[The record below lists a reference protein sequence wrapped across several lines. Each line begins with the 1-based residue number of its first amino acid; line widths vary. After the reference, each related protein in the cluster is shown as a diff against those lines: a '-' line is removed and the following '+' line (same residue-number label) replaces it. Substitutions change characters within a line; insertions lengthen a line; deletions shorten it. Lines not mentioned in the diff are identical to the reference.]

1 MSYGESKIGTPWRGY
16 YITAYGI
23 AVKHGFKGTEEE
35 WLESL
40 VGKAVEIR
48 YNDVTNVLEWS
59 YVGEDAWT
67 ELLSLEDLQ
76 TEVVAQTLAQ
86 AEAAKQEAQDA
97 QAAAEAAQSAAEAA
111 QQEAEQNAGI
121 TQADASI
128 TQTNV
133 QLTQEAKTAAEAA
146 QQAAQ
151 NAQQAAEAAGTD
163 AEESATLSK
172 SWAVGGTG
180 TRPGED
186 TNNAEYWAKQAAIAA
201 GGGVLT
207 FNGRTGNVAPEQ
219 GDYTPDQV
227 GAADKT
233 LSNLTDYQKALFN
246 IGGRPNRNLIINH
259 KMIGT
264 GDPGD
269 YPINQREKKLYT
281 PDWLQYSIDMWKVEA
296 NQEIKVE
303 IKDGFVTVTNTSSDR
318 SLQFE
323 QWIPEREIEA
333 GKTYTL
339 STYVRSVS
347 GDILFELGMTESPY
361 QSPCIVSPKAD
372 DIVYATVESLP
383 QVSSGGWKCFYLLPP
398 GATIT
403 LADQK
408 LESGPVQTLGW
419 KDESGKVHLFDDA
432 NYSEDL
438 VMCQGYLVAETA
450 ENEKP
455 GTVYSNTSGVF
466 TIPIS
471 VQMRTTPVLE
481 ELKGYEPKIAL
492 SDGSTV
498 LITKEE
504 ITVLGV
510 DVSGVRIRV
519 DVTGGKT
526 LKNGP
531 ASIRDCNMVLS
542 AEL

>member
-48 YNDVTNVLEWS
+48 YNDVTNVLEWKYDGS
-59 YVGEDAWT
+59 DVWT

-86 AEAAKQEAQDA
+86 AEAAKQAAQNA
-97 QAAAEAAQSAAEAA
+97 QTAAEAAQSAAEAS

-186 TNNAEYWAKQAAIAA
+186 TNNAEYWATQAAIAA

-207 FNGRTGNVAPEQ
+207 FNGRTGNVTSEQ

-233 LSNLTDYQKALFN
+233 LSNLTNYQRALHN
-246 IGGRPNRNLIINH
+246 IGGRPNDNILINNIFVGG
-259 KMIGT
+259 GT
-264 GDPGD
+264 QSG
-269 YPINQREKKLYT
+269 YRKFPINVR
-281 PDWLQYSIDMWKVEA
+281 
-296 NQEIKVE
+296 
-303 IKDGFVTVTNTSSDR
+303 
-318 SLQFE
+318 
-323 QWIPEREIEA
+323 
-333 GKTYTL
+333 GKTVYQGKGHHIVNWFEEFDGDSLLEIHESGIIFKTKKEFSNFAQNLDLSAYEGKKMTL
-339 STYVRSVS
+339 SFWLSEVS
-347 GDILFELGMTESPY
+347 EGMYLQAY
-361 QSPCIVSPKAD
+361 QSGNPQAAVIVPANNGISMLTFDVIPNSGITTVQVQYRNPDTEEYNSAK
-372 DIVYATVESLP
+372 IYA
-383 QVSSGGWKCFYLLPP
+383 
-398 GATIT
+398 A
-403 LADQK
+403 K
-408 LESGPVQTLGW
+408 LEEGDKQTLGW
-419 KDESGKVHLFDDA
+419 EDNSGNVHLFEISNFGEMLEKSQRYLLKLGA
-432 NYSEDL
+432 NSGWGFSDNINRA
-438 VMCQGYLVAETA
+438 YL
-450 ENEKP
+450 
-455 GTVYSNTSGVF
+455 F
-466 TIPIS
+466 IPLPTT
-471 VQMRTTPVLE
+471 MRTTPVWNGTLTR
-481 ELKGYEPKIAL
+481 LYPF
-492 SDGSTV
+492 DGNAVTEVRVGNVTTNMAV
-498 LITKEE
+498 LTITGTGFTNGKVYSANE
-504 ITVLGV
+504 IDGF
-510 DVSGVRIRV
+510 
-519 DVTGGKT
+519 
-526 LKNGP
+526 
-531 ASIRDCNMVLS
+531 LS
-542 AEL
+542 AEM

>member
-59 YVGEDAWT
+59 YAGEDVWT

-76 TEVVAQTLAQ
+76 TEIVAQTLAQ
-86 AEAAKQEAQDA
+86 AEAAKQAAQNA
-97 QAAAEAAQSAAEAA
+97 QTAAEAAQSAAEAA

-186 TNNAEYWAKQAAIAA
+186 TNNAEYWARQAAIAA

-207 FNGRTGNVAPEQ
+207 FNGRTGNVTPEQ

-227 GAADKT
+227 GAADQT

-246 IGGRPNRNLIINH
+246 IGGRPNKNLFYNAH
-259 KMIGT
+259 FLGGGSQKGYGT
-264 GDPGD
+264 F
-269 YPINQREKKLYT
+269 PINQSGSETYTQEGQGIDGWKLANAHT
-281 PDWLQYSIDMWKVEA
+281 MTVKENGVELSPGGRANAIVQQKGLPAAEFAGKV
-296 NQEIKVE
+296 
-303 IKDGFVTVTNTSSDR
+303 VTVSVLVTENTTQYGYTFVVDTSTSAPTNKYAIIPAGETGLFSATFEAPQADTIIGFLRSS
-318 SLQFE
+318 FGN
-323 QWIPEREIEA
+323 A
-333 GKTYTL
+333 
-339 STYVRSVS
+339 
-347 GDILFELGMTESPY
+347 
-361 QSPCIVSPKAD
+361 
-372 DIVYATVESLP
+372 
-383 QVSSGGWKCFYLLPP
+383 
-398 GATIT
+398 
-403 LADQK
+403 
-408 LESGPVQTLGW
+408 
-419 KDESGKVHLFDDA
+419 ESGKITIQDVKLELGNKQTLAYKDSNGNWTPFEFPEFGKELA
-432 NYSEDL
+432 RCQQYQL
-438 VMCQGYLVAETA
+438 VLDNLARYRAISIDT
-450 ENEKP
+450 N
-455 GTVYSNTSGVF
+455 TVDF
-466 TIPIS
+466 FIPTP
-471 VQMRTTPVLE
+471 VTMRAKPVLE
-481 ELKGYEPKIAL
+481 SFSA
-492 SDGSTV
+492 TV
-498 LITKEE
+498 FPVDSSSGVSGFSFAVIDKSSNGIYVRATKEGHGLTDARIN
-504 ITVLGV
+504 ITAGAIL
-510 DVSGVRIRV
+510 
-519 DVTGGKT
+519 
-526 LKNGP
+526 N
-531 ASIRDCNMVLS
+531 AS
-542 AEL
+542 A

>member
-59 YVGEDAWT
+59 YAGEDVWT

-86 AEAAKQEAQDA
+86 AEAAKQAAQNA
-97 QAAAEAAQSAAEAA
+97 QTAAEAAQSAAEAA

-133 QLTQEAKTAAEAA
+133 QLTKEAKDMTEAA

-151 NAQQAAEAAGTD
+151 NAQQAAEAAQAAAETAETG

-186 TNNAEYWAKQAAIAA
+186 TNNAEYWARQAAIAA

-207 FNGRTGNVAPEQ
+207 FNGRTGNVTSEQ

-233 LSNLTDYQKALFN
+233 LSNLTNYQRALHNLSAMPGKNFADNSRFAKEFIVNQMGESSYTGNFN
-246 IGGRPNRNLIINH
+246 
-259 KMIGT
+259 
-264 GDPGD
+264 D
-269 YPINQREKKLYT
+269 
-281 PDWLQYSIDMWKVEA
+281 
-296 NQEIKVE
+296 
-303 IKDGFVTVTNTSSDR
+303 
-318 SLQFE
+318 
-323 QWIPEREIEA
+323 
-333 GKTYTL
+333 
-339 STYVRSVS
+339 
-347 GDILFELGMTESPY
+347 
-361 QSPCIVSPKAD
+361 PCIDRWRVWGSVTLED
-372 DIVYATVESLP
+372 DGIVVQSDEGVEEFFCQNIP
-383 QVSSGGWKCFYLLPP
+383 DEYLSYLR
-398 GATIT
+398 GKQIT
-403 LADQK
+403 M
-408 LESGPVQTLGW
+408 SV
-419 KDESGKVHLFDDA
+419 
-432 NYSEDL
+432 
-438 VMCQGYLVAETA
+438 
-450 ENEKP
+450 
-455 GTVYSNTSGVF
+455 VY
-466 TIPIS
+466 
-471 VQMRTTPVLE
+471 QE
-481 ELKGYEPKIAL
+481 
-492 SDGSTV
+492 
-498 LITKEE
+498 
-504 ITVLGV
+504 
-510 DVSGVRIRV
+510 SGVRKISSVTFVVAKEGDIDSPEV
-519 DVTGGKT
+519 DINGIYFDLYKTSSTPTARYRFFNIAGGSAQIKLEAIEAVPGNHQTIVYTDDNGDLQFISPGNYVEELTKCQRYLLTGVFIIGV
-526 LKNGP
+526 P
-531 ASIRDCNMVLS
+531 VMVLS
-542 AEL
+542 GGVGFFVPTPQTMRAKPVVIGSPKVYKFTDIDTPDKEVAISGFETYFANNGVYIYAAGNFDTANLYRIYFQENDGLSAAL

>member
-59 YVGEDAWT
+59 YAGEDVWT

-86 AEAAKQEAQDA
+86 AEAAKQAAQNA
-97 QAAAEAAQSAAEAA
+97 QTAAEAAQSAAEAA

-133 QLTQEAKTAAEAA
+133 QLTQEAKAAAEAA

-186 TNNAEYWAKQAAIAA
+186 TNNAEYWAGQAAIAA

-207 FNGRTGNVAPEQ
+207 FNGRTGNVTTEQ

-233 LSNLTDYQKALFN
+233 LSNLTDYQKAIYN
-246 IGGRPNRNLIINH
+246 IGAMPLNNLVDNGYFVGG
-259 KMIGT
+259 GT
-264 GDPGD
+264 GYGVFPVCQKGG
-269 YPINQREKKLYT
+269 K
-281 PDWLQYSIDMWKVEA
+281 PDRWAIS
-296 NQEIKVE
+296 
-303 IKDGFVTVTNTSSDR
+303 
-318 SLQFE
+318 
-323 QWIPEREIEA
+323 
-333 GKTYTL
+333 
-339 STYVRSVS
+339 
-347 GDILFELGMTESPY
+347 
-361 QSPCIVSPKAD
+361 
-372 DIVYATVESLP
+372 
-383 QVSSGGWKCFYLLPP
+383 
-398 GATIT
+398 
-403 LADQK
+403 
-408 LESGPVQTLGW
+408 
-419 KDESGKVHLFDDA
+419 A
-432 NYSEDL
+432 NYS
-438 VMCQGYLVAETA
+438 GYTLDQSGIILTRNQSGGSINAIQKKGASISVGDTVTIAIVTA
-450 ENEKP
+450 EYGLQYATKTVTAAMQYLSADGVSSENGYVAFGVIDGEPTFYWGIGSGTKTGTVCTITAVGLFFGKSQGLAYKNISGEPVLYPPRPYGDVLFDCQAYYENSWFP
-455 GTVYSNTSGVF
+455 GTISSGNQIIGGAFDVKTADVRIEF
-466 TIPIS
+466 KVPKIS
-471 VQMRTTPVLE
+471 VPVINTYGAGGSE
-481 ELKGYEPKIAL
+481 NPRVYAGSGYIDIPSLANVNRGGINAA
-492 SDGSTV
+492 V
-498 LITKEE
+498 LRAS
-504 ITVLGV
+504 VFSSNVFSV
-510 DVSGVRIRV
+510 DSSVQFHFHWEAI
-519 DVTGGKT
+519 
-526 LKNGP
+526 
-531 ASIRDCNMVLS
+531 C
-542 AEL
+542 E

>member
-1 MSYGESKIGTPWRGY
+1 MSYGESKIGTLWRGY

-23 AVKHGFKGTEEE
+23 AVKHGFKGTDEE

-59 YVGEDAWT
+59 YAGEDVWT

-76 TEVVAQTLAQ
+76 TEIVAQTLAQ
-86 AEAAKQEAQDA
+86 AEAAKQAAQNA
-97 QAAAEAAQSAAEAA
+97 QTAAEAAQSAAEAA

-151 NAQQAAEAAGTD
+151 NAQQAAEAAGTN

-207 FNGRTGNVAPEQ
+207 FNGRTGNVTPEQ

-246 IGGRPNRNLIINH
+246 IGGRPGKNLVKNWFFA
-259 KMIGT
+259 G
-264 GDPGD
+264 GGSQLGFDCF
-269 YPINQREKKLYT
+269 PINQRGKTEYVQDFGNAYGPDNWVLEGGSSIALKSTHMEFQTTNNAITQPETKEFLDKLVGKQVTVSCLTLENELASATGVVNDFSQATGIQAVFSGGSVAFTVFPNVAIQVARWDGSGNIVACKVEEGPIQTLAYKDSNGIWQLFETQDYGEELARCQKNLLRVSINSAWGYAESAERAYLFISLPVTMRATPVWKGTLPKLYPNDGNEVTSASVLSKSDNTIVMIIDGTGFT
-281 PDWLQYSIDMWKVEA
+281 P
-296 NQEIKVE
+296 
-303 IKDGFVTVTNTSSDR
+303 
-318 SLQFE
+318 
-323 QWIPEREIEA
+323 
-333 GKTYTL
+333 GKTY
-339 STYVRSVS
+339 S
-347 GDILFELGMTESPY
+347 
-361 QSPCIVSPKAD
+361 
-372 DIVYATVESLP
+372 
-383 QVSSGGWKCFYLLPP
+383 
-398 GATIT
+398 
-403 LADQK
+403 
-408 LESGPVQTLGW
+408 
-419 KDESGKVHLFDDA
+419 A
-432 NYSEDL
+432 N
-438 VMCQGYLVAETA
+438 
-450 ENEKP
+450 
-455 GTVYSNTSGVF
+455 
-466 TIPIS
+466 
-471 VQMRTTPVLE
+471 
-481 ELKGYEPKIAL
+481 
-492 SDGSTV
+492 
-498 LITKEE
+498 E
-504 ITVLGV
+504 IEGF
-510 DVSGVRIRV
+510 
-519 DVTGGKT
+519 
-526 LKNGP
+526 
-531 ASIRDCNMVLS
+531 LS
-542 AEL
+542 AEP

>member
-59 YVGEDAWT
+59 YAGEDVWT

-86 AEAAKQEAQDA
+86 AEAAKQAAQNA
-97 QAAAEAAQSAAEAA
+97 QTAAEAAQSAAEAA

-186 TNNAEYWAKQAAIAA
+186 TNNAEYWARQAAIAA

-207 FNGRTGNVAPEQ
+207 FNGRTGNVTPEQ

-227 GAADKT
+227 GAADQT
-233 LSNLTDYQKALFN
+233 LSNLTDYQRALHN
-246 IGGRPNRNLIINH
+246 IGGRPNRNLLINGVA
-259 KMIGT
+259 IG
-264 GDPGD
+264 GGGNGHLPV
-269 YPINQREKKLYT
+269 NQRGQTTYLNGPAIEGWKISGNGAQKADLQADGILLTSTAQYGAYWIQNID
-281 PDWLQYSIDMWKVEA
+281 PADIPWLI
-296 NQEIKVE
+296 
-303 IKDGFVTVTNTSSDR
+303 
-318 SLQFE
+318 
-323 QWIPEREIEA
+323 
-333 GKTYTL
+333 GKTFTASCYIGANTGYNPAVAIYRNGEFWQYMSL
-339 STYVRSVS
+339 TVN
-347 GDILFELGMTESPY
+347 DISHITFAVPEGTTSLWYQLGSDGAGTVLF
-361 QSPCIVSPKAD
+361 KA
-372 DIVYATVESLP
+372 A
-383 QVSSGGWKCFYLLPP
+383 
-398 GATIT
+398 
-403 LADQK
+403 K
-408 LESGPVQTLGW
+408 LEEGPVQTLGY
-419 KDESGKVHLFDDA
+419 KDSAGKVHLLETPDYGA
-432 NYSEDL
+432 EL
-438 VMCQGYLVAETA
+438 ARCQQYQLALSQYFISPAVHCSTD
-450 ENEKP
+450 
-455 GTVYSNTSGVF
+455 YIDFS
-466 TIPIS
+466 IPTP
-471 VQMRTTPVLE
+471 VEMRTAPTIDADGISIISDG
-481 ELKGYEPKIAL
+481 KGSQTGFAL
-492 SDGSTV
+492 SVVAKS
-498 LITKEE
+498 
-504 ITVLGV
+504 
-510 DVSGVRIRV
+510 SNAIRV
-519 DVTGGKT
+519 RATKAAHGLSYSDGVLLEVTGGIAM
-526 LKNGP
+526 LN
-531 ASIRDCNMVLS
+531 ANL
-542 AEL
+542 

>member
-48 YNDVTNVLEWS
+48 YNDVTNVLEWKYDGS
-59 YVGEDAWT
+59 DVWT

-86 AEAAKQEAQDA
+86 AEAAKQAAQNA
-97 QAAAEAAQSAAEAA
+97 QTAAEAAQSAAEAS

-186 TNNAEYWAKQAAIAA
+186 TNNAEYWATQAAIAA

-207 FNGRTGNVAPEQ
+207 FNGRTGNVTSEQ

-233 LSNLTDYQKALFN
+233 LSNLTDYQRALRN

-259 KMIGT
+259 RMIGT
-264 GDPGD
+264 GNPGSF
-269 YPINQREKKLYT
+269 PVNQK
-281 PDWLQYSIDMWKVEA
+281 
-296 NQEIKVE
+296 EIGRAHV
-303 IKDGFVTVTNTSSDR
+303 
-318 SLQFE
+318 
-323 QWIPEREIEA
+323 
-333 GKTYTL
+333 
-339 STYVRSVS
+339 
-347 GDILFELGMTESPY
+347 
-361 QSPCIVSPKAD
+361 
-372 DIVYATVESLP
+372 
-383 QVSSGGWKCFYLLPP
+383 
-398 GATIT
+398 
-403 LADQK
+403 
-408 LESGPVQTLGW
+408 
-419 KDESGKVHLFDDA
+419 
-432 NYSEDL
+432 
-438 VMCQGYLVAETA
+438 
-450 ENEKP
+450 
-455 GTVYSNTSGVF
+455 
-466 TIPIS
+466 
-471 VQMRTTPVLE
+471 
-481 ELKGYEPKIAL
+481 
-492 SDGSTV
+492 
-498 LITKEE
+498 
-504 ITVLGV
+504 
-510 DVSGVRIRV
+510 
-519 DVTGGKT
+519 
-526 LKNGP
+526 
-531 ASIRDCNMVLS
+531 
-542 AEL
+542 

>member
-59 YVGEDAWT
+59 YAGEDVWT

-76 TEVVAQTLAQ
+76 TEIVAQTLAQ
-86 AEAAKQEAQDA
+86 AEAAKQAAQNA
-97 QAAAEAAQSAAEAA
+97 QTAAEAAQSAAEAA

-151 NAQQAAEAAGTD
+151 NAQQAAEAAGTNS
-163 AEESATLSK
+163 EESATLSK

-207 FNGRTGNVAPEQ
+207 FNGRTGNVTPEQ

-233 LSNLTDYQKALFN
+233 LSNLTNYQNALRN
-246 IGGRPNRNLIINH
+246 IGGRPNKNIAKNERF
-259 KMIGT
+259 K
-264 GDPGD
+264 
-269 YPINQREKKLYT
+269 INQRNFSSDNWTSGYG
-281 PDWLQYSIDMWKVEA
+281 PDGWISIGDGHLEYSGGAVKTANQYLLQYFEPGEIDA
-296 NQEIKVE
+296 GIYTISAFCTGEISG
-303 IKDGFVTVTNTSSDR
+303 DFGFYG
-318 SLQFE
+318 
-323 QWIPEREIEA
+323 
-333 GKTYTL
+333 GKTVQYNSSNYENGL
-339 STYVRSVS
+339 AS
-347 GDILFELGMTESPY
+347 
-361 QSPCIVSPKAD
+361 
-372 DIVYATVESLP
+372 ATVEITP
-383 QVSSGGWKCFYLLPP
+383 EMVDPIKNGYLYILCQNN
-398 GATIT
+398 GTISRVKVEKSQNQT
-403 LADQK
+403 LAYKKADGNWEPIDSEEYEKELAGCQRQLLDITPNITYNDSFVGECGK
-408 LESGPVQTLGW
+408 DFASFCIPTPVTMRAVPVFIGDPSKIQISASNGAFPSTTEVRVVSYGENFVNIRCIVTEGDLDAGMTCNLRV
-419 KDESGKVHLFDDA
+419 KDENAKL
-432 NYSEDL
+432 L
-438 VMCQGYLVAETA
+438 
-450 ENEKP
+450 
-455 GTVYSNTSGVF
+455 
-466 TIPIS
+466 
-471 VQMRTTPVLE
+471 
-481 ELKGYEPKIAL
+481 
-492 SDGSTV
+492 
-498 LITKEE
+498 
-504 ITVLGV
+504 
-510 DVSGVRIRV
+510 
-519 DVTGGKT
+519 
-526 LKNGP
+526 
-531 ASIRDCNMVLS
+531 LS

>member
-59 YVGEDAWT
+59 YAGEDVWT

-86 AEAAKQEAQDA
+86 AEAAKQAAQNA
-97 QAAAEAAQSAAEAA
+97 QAAAEAAQSAAESA

-133 QLTQEAKTAAEAA
+133 QLTKEAKAAAEAA

-151 NAQQAAEAAGTD
+151 NAQQAAEAAQAAAETAETG

-186 TNNAEYWAKQAAIAA
+186 TNNAEYWARQAAIAA

-207 FNGRTGNVAPEQ
+207 FNGRTGNVTPEQ

-233 LSNLTDYQKALFN
+233 LSNLTDYQRALHN
-246 IGGRPNRNLIINH
+246 IGGRPNQNFFINSFFVGGGSQLGN
-259 KMIGT
+259 GT
-264 GDPGD
+264 F
-269 YPINQREKKLYT
+269 PINQQEKNSYT
-281 PDWLQYSIDMWKVEA
+281 GNNSIDRWIINNATLTIKQDGVE
-296 NQEIKVE
+296 VF
-303 IKDGFVTVTNTSSDR
+303 GSDIYGNFTQYLENFR
-318 SLQFE
+318 YF
-323 QWIPEREIEA
+323 A
-333 GKTYTL
+333 GKTVTL
-339 STYVRSVS
+339 SALITGGTGIGNEAYL
-347 GDILFELGMTESPY
+347 DILDGITEHTFKIDETGIISVTATLTDNITKLQAGVVTSSLSGKTLNVAAMKIELGN
-361 QSPCIVSPKAD
+361 K
-372 DIVYATVESLP
+372 
-383 QVSSGGWKCFYLLPP
+383 
-398 GATIT
+398 
-403 LADQK
+403 
-408 LESGPVQTLGW
+408 QTLGYKDDSGTW
-419 KDESGKVHLFDDA
+419 KLFETPDYGEELAKCQRYGLFSGEGMLESVPMT
-432 NYSEDL
+432 
-438 VMCQGYLVAETA
+438 VGYAMM
-450 ENEKP
+450 P
-455 GTVYSNTSGVF
+455 
-466 TIPIS
+466 
-471 VQMRTTPVLE
+471 TPVMLRAKPVIVGNVVVYDINNNQPIPDATVSVHSVMGNGV
-481 ELKGYEPKIAL
+481 LLQVHGTNGLVYVYFP
-492 SDGSTV
+492 DGSG
-498 LITKEE
+498 L
-504 ITVLGV
+504 L
-510 DVSGVRIRV
+510 
-519 DVTGGKT
+519 
-526 LKNGP
+526 
-531 ASIRDCNMVLS
+531 

>member
-59 YVGEDAWT
+59 YVGEDVWT

-86 AEAAKQEAQDA
+86 AEAAKQAAQDA

-133 QLTQEAKTAAEAA
+133 QLTKEAKAAAEAA

-151 NAQQAAEAAGTD
+151 NAQQAAEAAQAAAETAETG

-186 TNNAEYWAKQAAIAA
+186 TNNAEYWARQAAIAA

-207 FNGRTGNVAPEQ
+207 FNGRTGNVTPEQ

-233 LSNLTDYQKALFN
+233 LSNLTDYQRALHN
-246 IGGRPNRNLIINH
+246 IGGRPNQNFFINSFFVGGGSQLGN
-259 KMIGT
+259 GT
-264 GDPGD
+264 F
-269 YPINQREKKLYT
+269 PINQQEKTSYIANNSESTDGWIINNSTLTIKQDGIEVFGSDTYGNFT
-281 PDWLQYSIDMWKVEA
+281 QYLE
-296 NQEIKVE
+296 N
-303 IKDGFVTVTNTSSDR
+303 FR
-318 SLQFE
+318 YF
-323 QWIPEREIEA
+323 A
-333 GKTYTL
+333 GKTVTL
-339 STYVRSVS
+339 SALITGGTGIGNGAYL
-347 GDILFELGMTESPY
+347 DILGGITEYTFPINEMGIISVTATLTDNITKLQAGVVTSSLSGKTLNVAAMKIELGD
-361 QSPCIVSPKAD
+361 K
-372 DIVYATVESLP
+372 
-383 QVSSGGWKCFYLLPP
+383 
-398 GATIT
+398 
-403 LADQK
+403 
-408 LESGPVQTLGW
+408 QTLGYKDDSGNW
-419 KDESGKVHLFDDA
+419 KLFEFPDYGDVLA
-432 NYSEDL
+432 QCQRSLLVFPENYSPIGIGQAQSETL
-438 VMCQGYLVAETA
+438 AEIYVST
-450 ENEKP
+450 P
-455 GTVYSNTSGVF
+455 VT
-466 TIPIS
+466 
-471 VQMRTTPVLE
+471 MRTKPVATGKCILRN
-481 ELKGYEPKIAL
+481 GASFI
-492 SDGSTV
+492 SSTS
-498 LITKEE
+498 
-504 ITVLGV
+504 
-510 DVSGVRIRV
+510 VSVEAVSPNCVRLAV
-519 DVTGGKT
+519 SANGLVTGAVYECFTEQSEK
-526 LKNGP
+526 L
-531 ASIRDCNMVLS
+531 ILS
-542 AEL
+542 AELL